1 MQAISKLMEKLK
13 AWAVQMSGGVILAGK
28 LKMLSRWE
36 NGAWNELGKM
46 DAAPNEADMSDVERA
61 LRVALLCQQNRM
73 ALQVGDLISAVGPQI
88 SALPGML
95 RSAIELSASKKPGAQ
110 AALSKFFD
118 ASNAETATAAGIDLM
133 AALCTREEDL
143 HPLAPEI
150 RALRAESE
158 RVDSEISKLR
168 DAGWHREELDGKRRR
183 LALLQA
189 ERARRPEAEV
199 QDTETLILV
208 PHYRQQREQLRLVE
222 TAVASSAMFDALD
235 HAIGELV
242 VVTHLDEWWDG
253 SPGSLDGLLKAIYRN
268 PAFTAL
274 HNSGMDSGMDSDGVN
289 INGLLAAVLNA
300 HATARNA
307 GPGIRFTL
315 DPDNRVIGVWMLPP
329 EVLEALDAT
338 K

>member
-46 DAAPNEADMSDVERA
+46 DAAPNDASMVDVERA
-61 LRVALLCQQNRM
+61 LRVTLLCQQNRM

-95 RSAIELSASKKPGAQ
+95 RSAIELSASKKPAEQ

-118 ASNAETATAAGIDLM
+118 ASNTETATAAGIDLV

-150 RALRAESE
+150 RALRLESE
-158 RVDSEISKLR
+158 RVDAEISKLR
-168 DAGWHREELDGKRRR
+168 DAGWYRDELNQKRAR
-183 LALLQA
+183 LAGLQA
-189 ERARRPEAEV
+189 ERAKRPDAEV
-199 QDTETLILV
+199 QDTNMLILV
-208 PHYRQQREQLRLVE
+208 PHYRTMREQLMVLE
-222 TAVASSAMFDALD
+222 NKIAASAEFDAMDKVLTD
-235 HAIGELV
+235 LV
-242 VVTHLDEWWDG
+242 VIGSLPEWRDG
-253 SPGSLDGLLKAIYRN
+253 SPDSLDGLLQVVYRN
-268 PAFTAL
+268 PAFVAL
-274 HNSGMDSGMDSDGVN
+274 HNKCMSEAGGVD
-289 INGLLAAVLNA
+289 IHHLLAALLNV
-300 HATARNA
+300 HAIARNVA
-307 GPGIRFTL
+307 TRFTVNQ
-315 DPDNRVIGVWMLPP
+315 DDRVIGVW
-329 EVLEALDAT
+329 ALTEELQAACKST